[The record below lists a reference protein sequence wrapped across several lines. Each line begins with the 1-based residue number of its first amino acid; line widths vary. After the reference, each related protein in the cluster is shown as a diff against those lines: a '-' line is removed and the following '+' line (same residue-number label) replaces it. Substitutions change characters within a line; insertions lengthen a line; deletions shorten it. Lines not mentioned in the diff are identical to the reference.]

1 MKHFV
6 DGDHMAIV
14 QDQFVDL
21 QESPAVFV
29 NRDSNIGRTIERDGI
44 IGLAIGDLI
53 ETRNRLQA
61 EEMAQRSVTMLDM
74 ALSRDEEYD
83 PADAFGDWWEG

>member
-1 MKHFV
+1 MKWFI
-6 DGDHMAIV
+6 DGDQVCITR
-14 QDQFVDL
+14 DDFINL